1 MREPLKIRRVLN
13 FSKDFFL
20 KATSTASPI
29 LNCIHRLLKT
39 HFQLSFDFLSHN
51 VSQYFLFSSQNI
63 SPLKKSKKLAVFTF
77 YHRNHWLYDPLPPI
91 LFPLFFSEYF
101 PSILPGSQNISSF
114 SLRIFPPSAPTSC
127 LSEYF
132 LRIVLLFLS
141 EYFPTLPP
149 LPGSQ
154 NISSFFSE
162 YFSPLPPLLVSNS
175 FVLVRLT
182 VANPPWSPYWK
193 VKEGGETL
201 EEFESTLPSLFR

>member
-1 MREPLKIRRVLN
+1 M
-13 FSKDFFL
+13 
-20 KATSTASPI
+20 
-29 LNCIHRLLKT
+29 
-39 HFQLSFDFLSHN
+39 SHN
-51 VSQYFLFSSQNI
+51 ISSFPLRIFPPSKKAKNWLCLLFTIEIIGCMTLCPQYYFLFSSQNI
-63 SPLKKSKKLAVFTF
+63 FPLYYQAL
-77 YHRNHWLYDPLPPI
+77 RI
-91 LFPLFFSEYF
+91 FPLFLSEY
-101 PSILPGSQNISSF
+101 S
-114 SLRIFPPSAPTSC
+114 PPSAPTSC